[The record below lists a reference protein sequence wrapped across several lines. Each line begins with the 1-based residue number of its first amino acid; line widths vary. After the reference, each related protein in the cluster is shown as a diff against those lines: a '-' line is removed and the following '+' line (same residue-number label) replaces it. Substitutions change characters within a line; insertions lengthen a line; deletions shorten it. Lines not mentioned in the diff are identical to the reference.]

1 MDKDKRETGG
11 GGNFGSQQKI
21 ENSVGEKN
29 IAEALRK
36 CLEENK
42 GERTKCNS
50 VVDAFKSS
58 TTPKKPSRSFSLGRV
73 SLTDV

>member
-58 TTPKKPSRSFSLGRV
+58 TTPKKPSGSFSLGRV